1 MGTYSPA
8 EKLRL
13 LRADIEQGIR
23 SLDAG
28 KGKKLDIEEVIRR
41 VRERTAS
48 LSHDENDS

>member
-1 MGTYSPA
+1 MRTDLRA
-8 EKLRL
+8 EKLRR

-41 VRERTAS
+41 VHER
-48 LSHDENDS
+48 HGRMKQDVV